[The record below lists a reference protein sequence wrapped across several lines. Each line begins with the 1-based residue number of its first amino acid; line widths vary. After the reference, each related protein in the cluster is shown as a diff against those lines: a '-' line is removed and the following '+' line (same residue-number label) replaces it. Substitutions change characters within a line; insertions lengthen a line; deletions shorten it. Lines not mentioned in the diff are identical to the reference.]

1 MVWAA
6 SYLLKEAMWKWAG
19 PPVPGS
25 PVGGTKPPMPGVGAG
40 TPPAPSAGGGIGGV
54 GGMAKNLMNSPLT
67 MNGAAQTLW
76 NNQKQQKP
84 LGQPVTATTPRNQ
97 MRTNLSQ
104 NEIATAPVSA
114 VGMGNVLAK
123 TMMPEGSHIQN
134 VQQPNIKTTLPPMQ

>member
-1 MVWAA
+1 
-6 SYLLKEAMWKWAG
+6 
-19 PPVPGS
+19 
-25 PVGGTKPPMPGVGAG
+25 
-40 TPPAPSAGGGIGGV
+40 
-54 GGMAKNLMNSPLT
+54 MAKNLMNSPLT